1 MNKFQLNI
9 FSKASYEIMLVFLQF
24 FIISLHFFQWGFI
37 PQKQII
43 QVSSLSYLVEFL
55 IIIVSFI
62 IMLVGIKDLGR
73 NLSPFPRP
81 INNSNLVTT
90 GIYRFTRHPMYY
102 SLIFISFGFFIIILV
117 AIKDLGRNLSPFPR
131 PINNSKLVTTGIYR
145 FTRHPMYYSLIFI
158 SIGVF
163 IIKLSIYY
171 LFLTI
176 ILALIIKFKIALE
189 EKYLIN
195 KFKNYLLYKNEVK
208 V

>member
-1 MNKFQLNI
+1 MSKFQLKN
-9 FSKASYEIMLVFLQF
+9 FFKAAYDLTIVFLQF
-24 FIISLHFFQWGFI
+24 FIITHHFFKWEFL
-37 PQKQII
+37 PQKKIMQA
-43 QVSSLSYLVEFL
+43 SPFSYSMGIL
-55 IIIVSFI
+55 IIIIAFI
-62 IMLVGIKDLGR
+62 IMLVSIKDLGR

-81 INNSNLVTT
+81 IKNSNLVTK

-102 SLIFISFGFFIIILV
+102 SLIS
-117 AIKDLGRNLSPFPR
+117 
-131 PINNSKLVTTGIYR
+131 
-145 FTRHPMYYSLIFI
+145 I

-176 ILALIIKFKIALE
+176 SLALIIKFKIALE
-189 EKYLIN
+189 EKYLMN

>member
-1 MNKFQLNI
+1 MIKFQLKI
-9 FSKASYEIMLVFLQF
+9 FLKAAYEIILVFLQF
-24 FIISLHFFQWGFI
+24 FIISLHFFQWEFI

-43 QVSSLSYLVEFL
+43 QVSPLSYLVGFL
-55 IIIVSFI
+55 IIMIAFI
-62 IMLVGIKDLGR
+62 ILL
-73 NLSPFPRP
+73 F
-81 INNSNLVTT
+81 
-90 GIYRFTRHPMYY
+90 
-102 SLIFISFGFFIIILV
+102 

-131 PINNSKLVTTGIYR
+131 PLNNSNLVTTGIYR
-145 FTRHPMYYSLIFI
+145 FTSHPMYYSLIFI
-158 SIGVF
+158 SIGVC

-176 ILALIIKFKIALE
+176 SLALIIKFKIALE